1 MEAFYPG
8 RGSRISSAKEK
19 NLVYIES
26 HVGYPEYALEKPGEW
41 QNGIS
46 NCWKRLDVLKEFS
59 YFGILNNMNPSG
71 LMNYPGSA
79 VLVLKATEK
88 VGFGL
93 KADVWDINPEV
104 AASWHDIALPGAD
117 KFRFHLGDGFSGV
130 RSLMDSSDPALLLID
145 PPYLEK
151 ETSKE
156 PWTSSKE
163 VHVHAGRFSGGRWPT
178 SMLFRKNIAT

>member
-1 MEAFYPG
+1 MRYNHRNHAGNAGDVWKHFILAEVAEYLL
-8 RGSRISSAKEK
+8 AKEK

-104 AASWHDIALPGAD
+104 AASWHDITLPG
-117 KFRFHLGDGFSGV
+117 
-130 RSLMDSSDPALLLID
+130 
-145 PPYLEK
+145 
-151 ETSKE
+151 
-156 PWTSSKE
+156 
-163 VHVHAGRFSGGRWPT
+163 
-178 SMLFRKNIAT
+178 